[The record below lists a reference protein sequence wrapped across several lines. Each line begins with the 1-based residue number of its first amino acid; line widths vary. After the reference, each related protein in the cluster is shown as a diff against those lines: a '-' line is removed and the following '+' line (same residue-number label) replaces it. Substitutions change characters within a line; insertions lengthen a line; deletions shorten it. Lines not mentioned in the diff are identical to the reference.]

1 MMATETS
8 PIETTTKTVDQV
20 YRNENHPKAVIQ
32 TADGERFSDYD
43 GSKVPTDIRAEDVV
57 DITFKTR
64 GDFKNIVKVSKNANK
79 NVEVVENTSD
89 YIDNEVNSYAEIYK
103 KLVEAGVPPEL
114 ANTSA
119 STIYIQL
126 KRRRGR

>member
-1 MMATETS
+1 MMTTETS
-8 PIETTTKTVDQV
+8 QIETTTKTVDQV
-20 YRNENHPKAVIQ
+20 YRNDNHPKAVIQ

-64 GDFKNIVKVSKNANK
+64 GDFKNIVKVTKNANE
-79 NVEVVENTSD
+79 NVEVIENTSD
-89 YIDNEVNSYAEIYK
+89 YIENEVNSYAEIYK
-103 KLVEAGVPPEL
+103 KLVEAGVPSEL

-119 STIYIQL
+119 STIYIQS
-126 KRRRGR
+126 KRRRN

>member
-1 MMATETS
+1 MTTETS
-8 PIETTTKTVDQV
+8 QIETTTKTVDQV

-43 GSKVPTDIRAEDVV
+43 GSKVPTDIRSEDIV

-64 GDFKNIVKVSKNANK
+64 GDFKNIVKVTKNANE
-79 NVEVVENTSD
+79 NVEVIENTSD

>member
-1 MMATETS
+1 MMTTETS
-8 PIETTTKTVDQV
+8 QIETTTKTVDQV
-20 YRNENHPKAVIQ
+20 YRNDNHPKAVIQ

-64 GDFKNIVKVSKNANK
+64 GDFKNIVKVTKNANE
-79 NVEVVENTSD
+79 NIEVIENPSD
-89 YIDNEVNSYAEIYK
+89 YIDNEVNNYAEIYK
-103 KLVEAGVPPEL
+103 KLVEAGVPSEL

-119 STIYIQL
+119 SCIYIQS
-126 KRRRGR
+126 KRRRN

>member
-1 MMATETS
+1 MMTTETS
-8 PIETTTKTVDQV
+8 QIETTTKTVDQV
-20 YRNENHPKAVIQ
+20 YRNDNHPKAVIQ

-64 GDFKNIVKVSKNANK
+64 GDFKNIVKVTKNANE
-79 NVEVVENTSD
+79 NVEVIENTSD
-89 YIDNEVNSYAEIYK
+89 YIENEVNSYAEIYK
-103 KLVEAGVPPEL
+103 NLVEAGVPSEL

-119 STIYIQL
+119 STIYIQS
-126 KRRRGR
+126 KRRRN

>member
-1 MMATETS
+1 MTTETS
-8 PIETTTKTVDQV
+8 QIETTTKTVDQV
-20 YRNENHPKAVIQ
+20 YRNDNHPKAVIQ

-64 GDFKNIVKVSKNANK
+64 GDFKNIVKVTKNANE
-79 NVEVVENTSD
+79 NVEVIENTSD
-89 YIDNEVNSYAEIYK
+89 YIENEVNSYAEIYK
-103 KLVEAGVPPEL
+103 NLVEAGVPSEL

-119 STIYIQL
+119 STIYIQS
-126 KRRRGR
+126 KRRRN

>member
-1 MMATETS
+1 MATETS
-8 PIETTTKTVDQV
+8 QIETTTKTVDQV

-32 TADGERFSDYD
+32 TTDGERFSDYD
-43 GSKVPTDIRAEDVV
+43 GSKVPTDIRAEDII
-57 DITFKTR
+57 DITFKQN
-64 GDFKNIVKVSKNANK
+64 GDFKNIVKVSKNVNK

-89 YIDNEVNSYAEIYK
+89 YIDNEVNTYAEIYK
-103 KLVEAGVPPEL
+103 KLVKAEIPPEL

-126 KRRRGR
+126 KRRRGS